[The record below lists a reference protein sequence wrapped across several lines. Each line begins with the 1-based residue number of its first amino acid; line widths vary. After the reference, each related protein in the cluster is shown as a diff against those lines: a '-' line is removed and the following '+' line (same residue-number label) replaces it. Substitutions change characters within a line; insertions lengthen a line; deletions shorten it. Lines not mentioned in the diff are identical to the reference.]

1 MPNGSSQMPG
11 FFTLPEKPISLVPW
25 SPLPSRA
32 REWYHLTPLPMI
44 AGTLHSDS
52 TLLTQVGLPHTPTA
66 AGNGG
71 LARGLARRPSSELIS
86 AVSSPQ
92 M

>member
-1 MPNGSSQMPG
+1 M
-11 FFTLPEKPISLVPW
+11 SLVPM
-25 SPLPSRA
+25 SSLPGRA
-32 REWYHLTPLPMI
+32 SDLYQSTPLRTM
-44 AGTLHSDS
+44 AGTLFRVS
-52 TLLTQVGLPHTPTA
+52 TLLTQVGLPQTPAA